1 MKLYRLFILFV
12 FTTFLFSQAQVKKL
26 TILFTN
32 DIHGGIVETHAEF
45 LNPEYPP
52 ILGGGAAAYKIIKQL
67 REKAKKNGDFVLVS
81 DAGDIFQ
88 GTVLGTKSKGSAIVD
103 YFNYIKLDYC
113 VPGNHDFDLGK
124 DNLAKLIKKSN
135 FPWISCNIIDKRT
148 GTLWH
153 YVKPYIIKE
162 VDGVKIG
169 ITGITTSSTE
179 HMAFSENIK
188 NLDFVPE
195 IPALQK
201 AVNELRDKGVDIVIA
216 VVHAGLPYNL
226 EEGLAR
232 LENEKYEDVA
242 QREGVGALEIARFV
256 KGIDILFGGHIH
268 KGYPKPYEDPVTHT
282 LCFQNYGN
290 GGNLG
295 WIDLKLDMK
304 NKMIVGYELPLLN
317 NDLLL
322 LTEDAYPV
330 DPELY
335 KRIKEEQKKYEAGFH
350 DVVGETKVSIT
361 RSSAGESL
369 MGDLVCD
376 AMIEA
381 TNADFAFTNYG
392 GLRADLKLGIIT
404 YKDLFKVLPFG
415 NQLVVFKAK
424 GSFLKKII
432 EEKVKGYGRGV
443 AIGGA
448 KVVVD
453 PSRPDGDR
461 VVEFTIHGQPL
472 DPEKEY
478 RVVTSDYL
486 MEGNSGLR
494 ILLQVPDENK
504 IYPGKTMLDALV
516 DYVQRH
522 SPLEIQLDGRWKK
535 LQAN

>member
-1 MKLYRLFILFV
+1 MIRILLAVLFLSLSILH
-12 FTTFLFSQAQVKKL
+12 AQVKTL
-26 TILFTN
+26 SVLFTN
-32 DIHGGIVETHAEF
+32 DVHGGIVETKAEF

-52 ILGGGAAAYKIIKQL
+52 TLGGGAAAYHIIKNI
-67 REKAKKNGDFVLVS
+67 RDKAQKEGNYVLVS

-88 GTVLGTKSKGSAIVD
+88 GTVLGTKSKGDAIVD

-124 DNLAKLIKKSN
+124 DNLIKLIRKSN
-135 FPWISCNIIDKRT
+135 FPWISCNILDKKT
-148 GTLWH
+148 GKLWS
-153 YVKPYIIKE
+153 YVKPYIIKTF
-162 VDGVKIG
+162 GNVKIG
-169 ITGITTSSTE
+169 ITGITTASTE

-188 NLDFVPE
+188 NLDFIPE

-201 AVNELRDKGVDIVIA
+201 TVNEMREKGVDIVIA
-216 VVHAGLPYNL
+216 VVHTGLPYNL
-226 EEGLAR
+226 EEGLER
-232 LENEKYEDVA
+232 LEKVTYEDVKD
-242 QREGVGALEIARFV
+242 REGVGALEIARFV

-268 KGYPKPYEDPVTHT
+268 KGYARPYEDPVNHT

-295 WIDLKLDMK
+295 WIDFKIDMK
-304 NKMIVGYELPLLN
+304 HKMVVGYELPVLN

-322 LTEDAYPV
+322 LTEDAYRV

-335 KRIKEEQKKYEAGFH
+335 EKIKKQQKKYEAGFH
-350 DVVGETKVSIT
+350 QIIGETKTTIT

-376 AMIEA
+376 AMLEA
-381 TNADFAFTNYG
+381 SKADFAFTNFG
-392 GLRADLKLGIIT
+392 GLRADLKIGIIT
-404 YKDLFKVLPFG
+404 FKDLFRVLPFG

-424 GSFLKKII
+424 GSFLKKIV
-432 EEKVKGYGRGV
+432 EEKVKGYRRGM

-448 KVVVD
+448 KIVID

-461 VVEFTIHGQPL
+461 VVHFEIQGEPL
-472 DPEKEY
+472 DMEKEY

-494 ILLQVPDENK
+494 ILLSVPDENK
-504 IYPGKTMLDALV
+504 TYPGMTMLDALV
-516 DYVQRH
+516 QYVENH
-522 SPLEIQLDGRWKK
+522 SPLQIELDGRWKK
-535 LQAN
+535 LQSN